1 MTGGVNINLY
11 RCVSLLTPAYAVC
24 LCVCPCVCVFVCVCV
39 YLCLISNQS
48 TSKKPHVLD
57 HSKLDALLYKS
68 QLGPSGIK
76 VIRFDICGCIILSD
90 ASNVAQSPNQP
101 KKQNNKKYSRVG
113 GWMRLG
119 RRRLAKFKKK
129 KTGGGGG
136 QAI

>member
-39 YLCLISNQS
+39 YVCLISNQS

-76 VIRFDICGCIILSD
+76 VIMFDMCGCIMLSD
-90 ASNVAQSPNQP
+90 SA
-101 KKQNNKKYSRVG
+101 KETKQQKEQQ
-113 GWMRLG
+113 GWRLDAFG
-119 RRRLAKFKKK
+119 KEAFGK
-129 KTGGGGG
+129 
-136 QAI
+136 I